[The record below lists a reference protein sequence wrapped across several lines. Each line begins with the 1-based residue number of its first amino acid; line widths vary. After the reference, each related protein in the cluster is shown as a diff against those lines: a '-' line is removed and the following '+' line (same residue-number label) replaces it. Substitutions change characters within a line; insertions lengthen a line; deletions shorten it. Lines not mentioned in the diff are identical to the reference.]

1 MTEMTCPR
9 CCGIGCMECGD
20 TGTLQMT
27 PEDAEL
33 IVDAALEDRAF
44 GNHGNPDSYEG
55 KYDADQHRGA

>member
-1 MTEMTCPR
+1 
-9 CCGIGCMECGD
+9 MECGD